1 MNFNKYKRNFLIF
14 PIGILI
20 TILCFSFVIPHK
32 YYFSL
37 SEIKVDTKK
46 KSLSVGCKIF
56 TDDLEDALLKINKKK
71 VSLSTSLNDKSV
83 QIILHKYITDR
94 FKISIANQPI
104 KLNFVGFEIE
114 DDVTWCYL
122 ESVVNSKSSKNIK
135 IINTL
140 LYDYLPEQTNL
151 IQFQW
156 NEIRKSEKF
165 NQPAKEVSFSF

>member
-14 PIGILI
+14 PIGAMIAM
-20 TILCFSFVIPHK
+20 LCFAFVIPHK

-46 KSLSVGCKIF
+46 KSLSVSCKLF
-56 TDDLEDALLKINKKK
+56 TDDLESALFKINKKK
-71 VSLSTSLNDKSV
+71 IDLSISLNDKSV
-83 QIILHKYITDR
+83 QMLLHKYIVDR
-94 FKISIANQPI
+94 FKISITNQPI
-104 KLNFVGFEIE
+104 KLSFVGFEIE

-122 ESVVNSKSSKNIK
+122 ESIVNSKSSKSVK
-135 IINTL
+135 ITNTL

-156 NEIRKSEKF
+156 NETRKSEKI
-165 NQPAKEVSFSF
+165 NSPNKEVTFTF